1 MTTAVRKTF
10 DDLMATPDD
19 GYRYELVR
27 GEILRMPPPKG
38 ERGYVEAALVE
49 AMGRYL
55 YNQALELGWS
65 PGDSLTARNR
75 LVGRLAS
82 GEVGIRVSIPTDP
95 DQVRGL
101 DFACYSAE
109 QVRRIG
115 IIAPDAYTP
124 EAPAIVAEVISP
136 SETASYIEDKVADY
150 FAAGAQLVWLI
161 FPTRRSVRV
170 CLPDGTT
177 FTVPPDG
184 VLDGGTVLPEFTVPL
199 RDLFAAQ

>member
-1 MTTAVRKTF
+1 MTTATRKTF

-38 ERGYVEAALVE
+38 EHGYVEAALVE

-55 YNQALELGWS
+55 YDKALSLGWAS
-65 PGDSLTARNR
+65 GDGLTARNQ
-75 LVGRLAS
+75 LVGRIAS
-82 GEVGIRVSIPTDP
+82 GEAGIRVSIPTDP

-101 DFACYSAE
+101 DFGYFTAE
-109 QVRRIG
+109 QVQRIG
-115 IIAPDAYTP
+115 TIAQDAYTP

-161 FPTRRSVRV
+161 FPTRRTIRV

-177 FTVPPDG
+177 YMVPPDG
-184 VLDGGTVLPEFTVPL
+184 ALDGGTVLHEFTLPIT
-199 RDLFAAQ
+199 DLFAV

>member
-10 DDLMATPDD
+10 DDLLATPDD

-38 ERGYVEAALVE
+38 EHGYVEAALVQ

-55 YNQALELGWS
+55 YDKALSFGWAQ
-65 PGDSLTARNR
+65 GDGLTARNQ
-75 LVGRLAS
+75 LVGRIAS
-82 GEVGIRVSIPTDP
+82 GEAGIRVSIPTDP

-101 DFACYSAE
+101 DFAYFTAE
-109 QVRRIG
+109 QVQRLG

-150 FAAGAQLVWLI
+150 FAAGAQLVWLL
-161 FPTRRSVRV
+161 FPTRRTVRV

-177 FTVPPDG
+177 YTVPSNG
-184 VLDGGTVLPEFTVPL
+184 VLDGGAVLPGFAAPL
-199 RDLFAAQ
+199 SDLFSA

>member
-1 MTTAVRKTF
+1 MSTAIRKTF

-38 ERGYVEAALVE
+38 EHPYVEAALVE

-55 YNQALELGWS
+55 YTRALSWGWS
-65 PGDSLTARNR
+65 PGDGITARNQ
-75 LVGRLAS
+75 LVGRIAS
-82 GEVGIRVSIPTDP
+82 GEAGIRVSIPTDP

-101 DFACYSAE
+101 DFAYYTAE
-109 QVRRIG
+109 QVQRIG
-115 IIAPDAYTP
+115 TIAQDTYTP

-136 SETASYIEDKVADY
+136 PETASYIEDKVADY
-150 FAAGAQLVWLI
+150 FAAGAQIVWLL
-161 FPTRRSVRV
+161 FPTRRTVRV

-177 FTVPPDG
+177 FVVPSDG
-184 VLDGGTVLPEFTVPL
+184 VLDGGTVLQEFKLPL
-199 RDLFAAQ
+199 TDLFSA